1 MAISRKPTRPVSSG
15 GRIDVEA
22 LINKG
27 GSAPSREIE
36 REEGAGSGAIT
47 ASIVLRLPTSLLS
60 RVDAIIKARPVRIP
74 RHTWLVEAVY
84 EKIQR
89 ENEQTGD

>member
-1 MAISRKPTRPVSSG
+1 MAITRKPTRVAHPG
-15 GRIDVEA
+15 GGVDVEA

-27 GSAPSREIE
+27 GSAPVRETE
-36 REEGAGSGAIT
+36 SKAALPAVGNT
-47 ASIVLRLPTSLLS
+47 APIVLRLPTSLLEQ
-60 RVDAIIKARPVRIP
+60 VDTLLKARPVRIP

-89 ENEQTGD
+89 ESEDTIG